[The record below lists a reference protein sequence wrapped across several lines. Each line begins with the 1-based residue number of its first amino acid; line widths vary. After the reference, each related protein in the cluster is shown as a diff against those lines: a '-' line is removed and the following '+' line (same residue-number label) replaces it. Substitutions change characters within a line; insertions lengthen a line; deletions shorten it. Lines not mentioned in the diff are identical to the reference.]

1 MNKMK
6 CPTVGDGGADA
17 EFQGQLPKNSRDT
30 YNLQAGL
37 ALIERGLRLL
47 PETDKAA
54 SIMCRRLTIDQNR
67 WLARTALSALP
78 RNEAEVVANEA
89 LNWVQAGEP
98 VTSFMSVRDA
108 AASWALFASRPERCH
123 YLAAI
128 WGQLGD
134 DDRRRFLGR
143 AL

>member
-54 SIMCRRLTIDQNR
+54 SIMCRRLTIDQNLGWPELR
-67 WLARTALSALP
+67 SAHYRAMKP
-78 RNEAEVVANEA
+78 KWSPTRHSTGSRQAN
-89 LNWVQAGEP
+89 
-98 VTSFMSVRDA
+98 R
-108 AASWALFASRPERCH
+108 SRRS
-123 YLAAI
+123 
-128 WGQLGD
+128 
-134 DDRRRFLGR
+134 
-143 AL
+143 